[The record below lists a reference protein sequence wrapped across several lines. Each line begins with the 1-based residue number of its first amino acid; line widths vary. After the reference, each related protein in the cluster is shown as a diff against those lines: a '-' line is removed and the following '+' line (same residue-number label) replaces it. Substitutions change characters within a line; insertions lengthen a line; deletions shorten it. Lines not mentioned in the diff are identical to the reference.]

1 MNMILELLGL
11 GVLGAIGKT
20 VYDETKKEQPSNN
33 GNQSTAS
40 NNTKSEWKQSFVD
53 LYEDIPSLNAK
64 PYLTSNFYISSYICP
79 TCKNNMYKTVFR
91 IGGEPII
98 KTPTIPITMKRLFTC
113 PNCKT
118 FYTPLPGQKLSH
130 GMVYRKKCSSD
141 YDTLLREYDYI
152 GTTQGR
158 PDA

>member
-1 MNMILELLGL
+1 MILELLGL

-40 NNTKSEWKQSFVD
+40 NNTKSEWKPNFVD

-113 PNCKT
+113 LIVRLFTLHYQGKNFHMVWCIVRSV
-118 FYTPLPGQKLSH
+118 LPIMIH
-130 GMVYRKKCSSD
+130 Y
-141 YDTLLREYDYI
+141 
-152 GTTQGR
+152 
-158 PDA
+158 

>member
-1 MNMILELLGL
+1 
-11 GVLGAIGKT
+11 
-20 VYDETKKEQPSNN
+20 
-33 GNQSTAS
+33 
-40 NNTKSEWKQSFVD
+40 
-53 LYEDIPSLNAK
+53 
-64 PYLTSNFYISSYICP
+64 
-79 TCKNNMYKTVFR
+79 MYKTVFR